1 MKKVLVIMLM
11 LFCLVATGCAKV
23 TYTIYNDG
31 ITIKQNVTVEYDKED
46 IESKG
51 ATLEEIVALTD
62 DFWTRY
68 MSGAKLAYESNV
80 NNLYITEQINASDR
94 EALRNAVVIERTNTK
109 NEPLKFIY
117 SITYNYVSTPT
128 VTIPSENVF
137 YLFNYGKLELDE
149 QESSGN
155 ENQYEEKLFTITV
168 KNTSTTIFSSVGS
181 VENYFLTQLRNYN
194 FTLDDVAYVYES
206 ATPYRRLHSDCD
218 EIRYENGMYIHK
230 WNLESSDEQITLF
243 RTYANTPMWY
253 AVAIGGSVIAMVVI
267 FVICTI
273 KKKKKVLVPPTEQTP
288 INDNN

>member
-11 LFCLVATGCAKV
+11 LFCFVATGCAKV
-23 TYTIYNDG
+23 TYTIYNNG
-31 ITIKQNVTVEYDKED
+31 ITIEQRITVEYDKQD

-51 ATLEEIVALTD
+51 ATVEEIVALAD

-68 MSGAKLAYESNV
+68 MGSAKLSYETNV
-80 NNLYITEQINASDR
+80 NNLYITEKISASDR
-94 EALRNAVVIERTNTK
+94 EALRNAVVIKRTNTK
-109 NEPLKFIY
+109 EEPLKYIY
-117 SITYNYVSTPT
+117 SIAYNYVSTPT

-149 QESSGN
+149 EESGGN
-155 ENQYEEKLFTITV
+155 ENEYEETLFTITV
-168 KNTSTTIFSSVGS
+168 KNTSTTIFNSISSI
-181 VENYFLTQLRNYN
+181 ENYFLSLLTTYN
-194 FTLDDVAYVYES
+194 FTLDDVAYVYEN

-218 EIRYENGMYIHK
+218 EVRYEKGMYIHK

-243 RTYANTPMWY
+243 RTYANTPIWY

-273 KKKKKVLVPPTEQTP
+273 KKKKKVLESPTETEN
-288 INDNN
+288 INN